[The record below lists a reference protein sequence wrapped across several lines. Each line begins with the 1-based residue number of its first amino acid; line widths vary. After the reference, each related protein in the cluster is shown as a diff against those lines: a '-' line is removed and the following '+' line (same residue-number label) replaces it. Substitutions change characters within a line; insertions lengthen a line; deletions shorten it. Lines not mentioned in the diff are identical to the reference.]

1 MIQTFS
7 ADRTDHA
14 LDVSALPWRA
24 RRAKNLVDIH
34 DFDLLAELLSVDAI
48 TISQQIFRCS
58 VERKGFEH
66 LLRGPFSRGMS
77 RDVEVDNASS
87 IMRENDKHEKNFK
100 PCSMDGEEVDRS
112 QLRYVI
118 VEERSPRLRWRLRTA
133 DHVFGDRGLGDLN
146 SKFEQ
151 FAVDPRRT
159 PKRILTAHC
168 SNQIASFLWNL
179 GTSGSPVTYFPG
191 PIPPES
197 LTMPVDDGFR
207 LDDEQAGTPSR
218 PDSRQP
224 DPEATVNP
232 REHRS
237 PRLLTSLEHRQLM
250 SQRDDLCLHCSL
262 AAKPDKKGI
271 QHHYY
276 KVEHSRTRLTGHGL
290 QLQQS

>member
-14 LDVSALPWRA
+14 FHISALPRRA
-24 RRAKNLVDIH
+24 RSAKNFFDIH
-34 DFDLLAELLSVDAI
+34 DFNLLAKLLPVDAV
-48 TISQQIFRCS
+48 TISQQIFRCG
-58 VERKGFEH
+58 VEGKGFEH
-66 LLRGPFSRGMS
+66 LLRGPFRRGMS

-159 PKRILTAHC
+159 PKRIVTAHC

-179 GTSGSPVTYFPG
+179 RTSRSPMTFFPG
-191 PIPPES
+191 PIPPKS
-197 LTMPVDDGFR
+197 LTVPVD
-207 LDDEQAGTPSR
+207 
-218 PDSRQP
+218 
-224 DPEATVNP
+224 
-232 REHRS
+232 
-237 PRLLTSLEHRQLM
+237 
-250 SQRDDLCLHCSL
+250 
-262 AAKPDKKGI
+262 
-271 QHHYY
+271 
-276 KVEHSRTRLTGHGL
+276 
-290 QLQQS
+290 